1 MNNPISRGGVD
12 KKSGGVEEEDG
23 DKMDGIVLGARVCG
37 DWTRAVNEYALK
49 EGERVRRI
57 SSANEKDVSHS
68 STPLPP
74 VASTSTPIPIQVM
87 IDGPYGGCSIDLGD
101 YESVLLVAGGSGA
114 TFSIG
119 MLDDIVKRCAGE
131 RKGGE
136 KTRRIE
142 FIWCVKSFGKSL
154 AFHPLYYSN

>member
-1 MNNPISRGGVD
+1 MNNPSSGDIAA
-12 KKSGGVEEEDG
+12 KKNSNSVEEEEGGDG
-23 DKMDGIVLGARVCG
+23 MEGMVLGARVCG

-49 EGERVRRI
+49 EGERVRRV
-57 SSANEKDVSHS
+57 SSANEKKVCHS
-68 STPLPP
+68 ST
-74 VASTSTPIPIQVM
+74 AIPIQVM

-119 MLDDIVKRCAGE
+119 MLDDIVKRCAGV

-136 KTRRIE
+136 KTKRVE
-142 FIWCVKSFGKSL
+142 FVWCVKSFGKRFL
-154 AFHPLYYSN
+154 LCFHFPS